1 MRVPPE
7 VAQLGHAYLDTWLLG
22 GPLVFGFFA
31 IEATFRASGDT
42 RTPFLLLMASVVLSV
57 GLDPL
62 LISGVGLFP
71 RLGGEGAAPAPPMV
85 RGGGVLL
92 GIGIAWRRG
101 LIRPHAPHSR
111 PPPPGVR

>member
-1 MRVPPE
+1 MMGVPQE
-7 VAQLGHAYLDTWLLG
+7 VATLGRAYLDTWLLG

-62 LISGVGLFP
+62 LISGIGPFP
-71 RLGGEGAAPAPPMV
+71 RLGVEAAPRASATL
-85 RGGGVLL
+85 RGARVLPRF
-92 GIGIAWRRG
+92 RR
-101 LIRPHAPHSR
+101 AC
-111 PPPPGVR
+111 